1 MRYLKGSIIH
11 IGSIVFIFILAAF
24 PYAFY
29 QTGENVS
36 FKPSMF
42 LSVMKEFFIGLFSG
56 DSFYYAQGDRTRF
69 ILSDMGNAFLESFLY
84 LFAAGLVVLILA
96 FILGIWLWRGSERFL
111 NKVIGFLGI
120 LPDFVLILL
129 MQLLVTFIY
138 QSTGI
143 KTVKVA
149 SFSSDDPAVLLP
161 LLSLI
166 IIPLLYVI
174 KTLNEETKDVLTQD
188 YILTG
193 VAKGLNRKQIYLYH
207 VTTNVTP
214 FFKADLHKILS
225 IMISNLFIVE
235 YLFNIRGMTSML
247 FLTQTT
253 FGYQYNLVIF
263 CLLGLF
269 FLYLAIFLL
278 FTGVIHLV
286 ERVIEHV

>member
-1 MRYLKGSIIH
+1 MKGSIIH

>member
-1 MRYLKGSIIH
+1 MNYWKGAAVH
-11 IGSIVFIFILAAF
+11 IGSIVFVFILAAC
-24 PYAFY
+24 PYVFVPLAD
-29 QTGENVS
+29 GVHV
-36 FKPSMF
+36 KPSAI
-42 LSVMKEFFIGLFSG
+42 FIAVKQFMNGLFSG
-56 DSFYYAQGDRTRF
+56 DSFYYIQGDRTRF
-69 ILSDMGNAFLESFLY
+69 ILSDIGSYFLGSFFY
-84 LFAAGLVVLILA
+84 LFAAGMAVLILA
-96 FILGIWLWRGSERFL
+96 FVLGIWLWRGTERYL

-120 LPDFVLILL
+120 MPDFVLILL
-129 MQLLVTFIY
+129 MQLAVTFIY
-138 QSTGI
+138 QSSGI

-149 SFSSDDPAVLLP
+149 SFSSDDPAVFLP

-193 VAKGLNRKQIYLYH
+193 IAKGLSRKQIYLYH

-235 YLFNIRGMTSML
+235 YLFNIHGMTAML
-247 FLTQTT
+247 FVTQTT

-263 CLLGLF
+263 GLF
-269 FLYLAIFLL
+269 GLFLLYGLMFLL
-278 FTGVIHLV
+278 FSGVIRLV